1 MVRRALLAAAALLRL
16 RYHWIAT
23 IVLVAVLPLTSC
35 FDEPDS
41 IDRREDLPSLM
52 SRASDW
58 TTSDS
63 YQVLS
68 EGFVE
73 GHRLSELSGGLVS
86 QSLSELDL
94 RPTAAFEQML
104 ATRVSERFGNR
115 GYPAV
120 IYSVAIL
127 FSSQEEAAAFFDE
140 VRSAARGHD
149 WSASN
154 PAAAE
159 VGELQDELVR
169 VMSLGPGDGCGDEA
183 AVSSKTIDGAF
194 WLHRSA
200 FARDQTATVFDDVIT
215 LHKSKVWLLVRVPAL
230 ATFEGPRDL
239 FECKF
244 RVLVLEPA
252 IGRMLK
258 WDDD

>member
-68 EGFVE
+68 EGFVK
-73 GHRLSELSGGLVS
+73 GHRFSELSGSLLG

-94 RPTAAFEQML
+94 QPTAAFEQIL

-127 FSSQEEAAAFFDE
+127 FSSEEEASALFHD

-154 PAAAE
+154 PAASE
-159 VGELQDELVR
+159 VGELQDELVNE
-169 VMSLGPGDGCGDEA
+169 MSLGPGDGCGDEA
-183 AVSSKTIDGAF
+183 VSTEAIDAAF
-194 WLHRSA
+194 WLHGSA